1 MKTRCTHIKA
11 DGLKCRAY
19 AMKNSEFCWL
29 HSPKVEDEVKV
40 YLRFIGGK
48 NSHFSAP
55 VSLPEIMISDTR
67 DIPPLLVDTI
77 QHMRSGEIDVRLGTA
92 IGYLSNIL
100 LKSYEVAGLESRIEK
115 MEKFIKTNFK
125 EEWNVNPNAWKP
137 Y

>member
-1 MKTRCTHIKA
+1 MKCKHIKSN
-11 DGLKCRAY
+11 GEQCKSS
-19 AMKNSEFCWL
+19 AMKNSRYCWT
-29 HSPKVEDEVKV
+29 HSPEISIHEKK
-40 YLRFIGGK
+40 LGASKGGK
-48 NSHFSAP
+48 NKFKLAP
-55 VSLPEIMISDTR
+55 LNLPQIIISDTR